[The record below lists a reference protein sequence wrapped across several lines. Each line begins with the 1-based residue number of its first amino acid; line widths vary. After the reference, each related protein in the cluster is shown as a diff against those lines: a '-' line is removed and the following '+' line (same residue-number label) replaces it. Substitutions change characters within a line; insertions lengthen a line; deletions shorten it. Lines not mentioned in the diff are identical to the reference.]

1 MKVKFTAD
9 YNHRWPSRAMTFFP
23 AGYEGTVKREVGEA
37 AIAKGRATE
46 VRASGKHGVD
56 AKAPA
61 ISDSRRGGRMAR
73 PDDADHVG
81 AVILNTQVDGA
92 RQ

>member
-23 AGYEGTVKREVGEA
+23 SGYEGTVKREVGEA
-37 AIAKGRATE
+37 AIAKGKATE

-73 PDDADHVG
+73 PDDVDHVG

-92 RQ
+92 GQ

>member
-1 MKVKFTAD
+1 MKVKFIAD

-23 AGYEGTVKREVGEA
+23 AGYEGTVKREVGES
-37 AIAKGRATE
+37 AIAKGKATE
-46 VRASGKHGVD
+46 VRTSGKHGGD

-61 ISDSRRGGRMAR
+61 ISNSRRCGRMAR

-81 AVILNTQVDGA
+81 AVILNSQVDGA
-92 RQ
+92 GQ